1 MAVQALTEWFIPEH
15 VRQSQEDLIRA
26 RTVVGVGL
34 MAGGI
39 VPLFALEY
47 FQLNHPLMAYGIL
60 VGGLG
65 LLLGPLLMK
74 LTGIVW
80 LTAEYVVA
88 CMFSL
93 VCWMVT
99 VNGGILSTSSV
110 WFAAV
115 PFSAIFVAG
124 RRPGIV
130 WTVLTI
136 LAIGFFFLASS
147 DPGFLPPTPL
157 APGVIPLVQTKS
169 LIGVSLVVLIL
180 ALSYDKAKTKGFAKL
195 ESARLDAERTS
206 KATEEMM
213 TLATRSIRSASTES
227 KSIAES
233 TELMA
238 KTMAEQSCRAEK
250 MTSAAQHM
258 AVMTEENA
266 VQSVQ
271 ATKVAKEAGTAAE
284 QGGEAMDAAM
294 RELNTAGDVIARAA
308 QQLEELG
315 ARSAEVNGI
324 VQLIREIA
332 DQTNLLAL
340 NAAIEAARAGEM
352 GRGFA
357 VVADE
362 VRKLAERT
370 QGATVDIESKIK
382 LIVNDTHQAIEAMR
396 ESNKQMRAGR
406 DNADSAHQQ
415 LAGIIQHTRRLTDVL
430 STLSQAEASQSQGFA
445 EFARNITAVDQ
456 AARALTGETHT
467 IADAT
472 GRLDRLLAE
481 LGESVK
487 RFDSAINEGDGPSA
501 SASKGAESG
510 FTLAPAQVVV

>member
-1 MAVQALTEWFIPEH
+1 
-15 VRQSQEDLIRA
+15 
-26 RTVVGVGL
+26 
-34 MAGGI
+34 
-39 VPLFALEY
+39 
-47 FQLNHPLMAYGIL
+47 
-60 VGGLG
+60 
-65 LLLGPLLMK
+65 
-74 LTGIVW
+74 
-80 LTAEYVVA
+80 
-88 CMFSL
+88 
-93 VCWMVT
+93 
-99 VNGGILSTSSV
+99 
-110 WFAAV
+110 
-115 PFSAIFVAG
+115 
-124 RRPGIV
+124 
-130 WTVLTI
+130 
-136 LAIGFFFLASS
+136 
-147 DPGFLPPTPL
+147 
-157 APGVIPLVQTKS
+157 
-169 LIGVSLVVLIL
+169 
-180 ALSYDKAKTKGFAKL
+180 
-195 ESARLDAERTS
+195 
-206 KATEEMM
+206 
-213 TLATRSIRSASTES
+213 
-227 KSIAES
+227 
-233 TELMA
+233 
-238 KTMAEQSCRAEK
+238 
-250 MTSAAQHM
+250 M